1 MHDKMN
7 DKESVDNLLESLNE
21 YFDLTSL
28 NIDDLSKQINECNFD
43 NENEC

>member
-7 DKESVDNLLESLNE
+7 NEEEKEKLIDNLNE

-28 NIDDLSKQINECNFD
+28 NIDDLTKTISDCNL
-43 NENEC
+43 E